1 MAESN
6 QQGCLFVGE
15 GVILKGN
22 FEVPDIASVSGV
34 IEGELS
40 AKQVIVE
47 VSGVIR
53 GKVTAE
59 SVDVRGEIAQNLT
72 ATRSLI
78 IRPSGKV
85 SGAISY
91 AEIEIEKGGQIHGD
105 LQIIGQNLSRPPS
118 LD

>member
-15 GVILKGN
+15 GVVLKGN
-22 FEVPDIASVSGV
+22 FDIPDIASISGV
-34 IEGELS
+34 IEGELT

-47 VSGVIR
+47 ASGVIR
-53 GKVTAE
+53 GKVTGE
-59 SVDVRGEIAQNLT
+59 SVDVRGEIAEHLT

-91 AEIEIEKGGQIHGD
+91 TEIEIEKGGQIYGD
-105 LQIIGQNLSRPPS
+105 LNLLSQS
-118 LD
+118 HS

>member
-15 GVILKGN
+15 GVVLKGSFN
-22 FEVPDIASVSGV
+22 IPDIASVSGV
-34 IEGELS
+34 IEGDLT

-47 VSGVIR
+47 ASGAIR
-53 GKVTAE
+53 GKVIGE
-59 SVDVRGEIAQNLT
+59 SVDVRGEVAEHLT

-91 AEIEIEKGGQIHGD
+91 AEIEIEKGGQIYGD
-105 LQIIGQNLSRPPS
+105 LNLLSQS
-118 LD
+118 HS